1 MKKIIIDNYRN
12 HIKIFEVK
20 KNKEKL
26 LIEYSNIKTSNEEL
40 LSSIKLIIFAINK
53 IKNIDK
59 NFVMDEEYLFY
70 INNNEVVNLIKEETD
85 FLVKINPEFHLLYN
99 KVTVS
104 EIGRLLSLLN
114 KLPNKDI
121 VFLDDTKEYDLKCKR
136 EELYSK
142 QSYCDTLTQDILH
155 KIQNTDIESLS
166 YKEALSILLQ
176 IKDIRLER
184 CLVKEEI
191 KSVNTLLPK

>member
-1 MKKIIIDNYRN
+1 
-12 HIKIFEVK
+12 
-20 KNKEKL
+20 
-26 LIEYSNIKTSNEEL
+26 
-40 LSSIKLIIFAINK
+40 
-53 IKNIDK
+53 
-59 NFVMDEEYLFY
+59 MDEEYLFY